1 MFQLPA
7 TIDGVRTLKD
17 GGLRMT
23 VDTNELSTEEMAEVF
38 TLKEKFVWLAI
49 AETDIKEDELN
60 VPEVMTEFKNEK
72 TPSQRLRNVIYVYWE
87 QNKPTKTF
95 DEFYRQKME
104 QIISFIKDKLT

>member
-23 VDTNELSTEEMAEVF
+23 VDTNELSTDEMAQVF
-38 TLKEKFVWLAI
+38 ALKEKFVWLAI
-49 AETDIKEDELN
+49 AETAIKEDELN

-72 TPSQRLRNVIYVYWE
+72 TPSQRLRNVIFVYWE

-104 QIISFIKDKLT
+104 QIISYIKDKLV